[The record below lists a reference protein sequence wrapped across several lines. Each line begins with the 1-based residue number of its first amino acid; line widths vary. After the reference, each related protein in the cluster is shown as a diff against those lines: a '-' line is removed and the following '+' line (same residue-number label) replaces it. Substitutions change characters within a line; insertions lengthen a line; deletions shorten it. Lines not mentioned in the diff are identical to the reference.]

1 MTQTNLSL
9 RDLSQIVVCQWNSGK
24 NKAEI
29 VRYLV
34 ERGWPQVSATR
45 FVTSILSD
53 NAGVDEV
60 RHRTATKAPHDRLL
74 LQMMLIVAMAAAVI
88 VAFSLV
94 AG

>member
-9 RDLSQIVVCQWNSGK
+9 RDLSQIVVCQWNCGK

-34 ERGWPQVSATR
+34 ERGWPQVSATQ
-45 FVTSILSD
+45 FVSSILND
-53 NAGVDEV
+53 NAGIDEV
-60 RHRTATKAPHDRLL
+60 RHRTATQAPRDRLL
-74 LQMMLIVAMAAAVI
+74 LRMMLIVAVAAAVI

-94 AG
+94 VG